1 MLLISCASNP
11 RMVRYYDYEIPKE
24 MVLNEIRTILISL
37 DYEIDIYAPETN
49 ALTTKNTRL
58 RKTIRKYDY
67 VLYVKVSDR
76 IEVHISAKRNIFRR
90 GSETN
95 LGKYDQIIE
104 QTEDKLPSSL
114 QKKIY
119 FPIQKELKKI
129 KEKNKISFY

>member
-1 MLLISCASNP
+1 
-11 RMVRYYDYEIPKE
+11 MVRYYDYEIPKE

-104 QTEDKLPSSL
+104 QTEDKIPSSL

>member
-1 MLLISCASNP
+1 
-11 RMVRYYDYEIPKE
+11 MVRYYDYEIPKE

>member
-1 MLLISCASNP
+1 MISCATNP
-11 RMVRYYDYEIPKE
+11 RMIRYYDYDMPKDV
-24 MVLNEIRTILISL
+24 VLNEIRSILLSL
-37 DYEIDIYAPETN
+37 DYEIDIYAPETF
-49 ALTTKNTRL
+49 ALTTKSTRI
-58 RKTIRKYDY
+58 RRTIRKYDY

-76 IEVHISAKRNIFRR
+76 IEVQVSAKRSIFIR

-95 LGKYDQIIE
+95 VGKYDQIIE

-119 FPIQKELKKI
+119 YPFAKKIKKI

>member
-1 MLLISCASNP
+1 MI
-11 RMVRYYDYEIPKE
+11 RYYDYDIPKQA
-24 MVLNEIRTILISL
+24 VLNEIRSILLSQ
-37 DYEIDIYAPETN
+37 DYEIDIYAPETY
-49 ALTTKNTRL
+49 ALTTKNTRI

-76 IEVHISAKRNIFRR
+76 IEVQVSAKRSIFRR
-90 GSETN
+90 GSEAN

-104 QTEDKLPSSL
+104 QTEDRLPSSL

-119 FPIQKELKKI
+119 YPLGRELKKI